1 MRYLFTLTCLLFVTA
16 TVADEADLDFS
27 SLGAKKALRDYKKA
41 VAKDEKATELKRK
54 ELDEEAA
61 NLAKTTRDAFVESLK
76 GSLKQAMQAGNLEE
90 ANKIDASIKAL
101 KKGASPA
108 GGSAAGTKGKK
119 SKARIPRDAVAWQGH
134 HYMLFNIKGTHSRA
148 QKHCEKLGGH
158 LVRIQS
164 KEEQRFISQ
173 LARNHITSGWPAYW
187 IDGTDE
193 EKEGIWKF
201 SDGTRMTYFEWCY
214 GKPENDKTE
223 NHIKHHRHEQSW
235 TNRNSNQSLPFICE
249 WDE

>member
-1 MRYLFTLTCLLFVTA
+1 M
-16 TVADEADLDFS
+16 ADEGDFDFS

-41 VAKDEKATELKRK
+41 VAKDEKIQAQQVKEVETEGTKAAKKTR
-54 ELDEEAA
+54 EA
-61 NLAKTTRDAFVESLK
+61 FIESLRK
-76 GSLKQAMQAGNLEE
+76 ALKKSMQAGNLDE
-90 ANKIDASIKAL
+90 ANKIDAAIKAL

-108 GGSAAGTKGKK
+108 AGLAVGSKGKK
-119 SKARIPRDAVAWQGH
+119 SKARIPRDATAWQGH
-134 HYMLFNIKGTHSRA
+134 HYTLFDIKGTHSRA

-173 LARNHITSGWPAYW
+173 LARNHITSGWPEYW

-201 SDGTRMTYFEWCY
+201 SDGTRMTYFLWNEL
-214 GKPENDKTE
+214 KRNNKTN
-223 NHIKHHRHEQSW
+223 NHIRHHRHEGSW
-235 TNRNSNQSLPFICE
+235 ADNNNNTSGRGFICE